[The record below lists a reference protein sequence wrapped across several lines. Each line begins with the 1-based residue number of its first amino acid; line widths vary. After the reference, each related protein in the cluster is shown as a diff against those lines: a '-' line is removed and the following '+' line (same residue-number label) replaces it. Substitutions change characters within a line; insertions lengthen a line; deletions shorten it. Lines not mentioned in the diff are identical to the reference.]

1 MSDFDREAWA
11 IASDKYNEKR
21 QWIDKEKQPHIY
33 YGSCW
38 WVCPP
43 TMVYYTEKHLET
55 WTDRE
60 VMKMHYYLTKRLD
73 GYGHLSAHDSIKHN
87 CNLFR
92 EVLRQR
98 GIDGINNVQW
108 NETFYDWGYR
118 HWRWTASPIK
128 DPKPLPEIKF
138 VKISL

>member
-1 MSDFDREAWA
+1 MRRESTWY
-11 IASDKYNEKR
+11 IDSLVKR
-21 QWIDKEKQPHIY
+21 QWIDKDPEAQWP

-43 TMVYYTEKHLET
+43 TMPYYTEEHLSK
-55 WTDRE
+55 WTNRE
-60 VMKMHYYLTKRLD
+60 LLKMHYYLTNRLD
-73 GYGHLSAHDSIKHN
+73 GYNYLSAHDSIKHN
-87 CNLFR
+87 CTLFR

-98 GIDGINNVQW
+98 GIDGVHNVMW

-118 HWRWTASPIK
+118 HWRYTESPIK
-128 DPKPLPEIKF
+128 NAEPLPETKF